1 MQQTEPL
8 AQQEDSTAP
17 ADIEQQL
24 IERAKERDRQAF
36 HQLYERYVKRVYA
49 ICWRLLADKNAA
61 EEVTQDVFMSVWQQ
75 LPQFDGRSLFSTWLH
90 AIATKQAVSHFR
102 ARRRWFERFLPFD
115 LAANDHREY
124 QDDYQ
129 EHGVEAAIQKLPTQ
143 ARMVFVL
150 FAIEGYRHEEIAD
163 LLNIAVG
170 SSKAQYHRART
181 LLKQWLDYED

>member
-1 MQQTEPL
+1 MQQTESL
-8 AQQEDSTAP
+8 MEQGNDTASI
-17 ADIEQQL
+17 DIELQL
-24 IERAKERDRQAF
+24 IQRAIERDRQAF

-61 EEVTQDVFMSVWQQ
+61 EDVTQEVFISVWQQ
-75 LPQFDGRSLFSTWLH
+75 LPAFNGRSLFSTWLH

-102 ARRRWFERFLPFD
+102 QRRRWFERFLPFD
-115 LAANDHREY
+115 LAVNDHGEY
-124 QDDYQ
+124 HDEHP
-129 EHGVEAAIQKLPTQ
+129 EHGVEDAIQKLPTQ

-170 SSKAQYHRART
+170 SSKAQYHRARN
-181 LLKQWLDYED
+181 LLKQWLHYED